1 MGRVVLMFLVSLCF
15 GIIGL
20 VMWTGPVYAPP
31 FNPPIGGFLEC
42 KANLN
47 TCNANL
53 AACEAQPA
61 AAVPQTGQ
69 TTCWDTSRNVI
80 TCAGTGQDGDIQAGV
95 VPPNPRFTDNGNGT
109 ITDNLT
115 GLIWL
120 KNANCFGT
128 RTWALALTDANT
140 LNSGECG
147 LTDGSVDGDWYLPNR
162 NELASLLDL
171 ENSNP
176 ALPTGYPFTE
186 FQIYYYWSS
195 TTAVPD
201 PSYAWLVFF
210 LGGTLFADFKTSS
223 GFDAYV
229 LPVRGGS

>member
-20 VMWTGPVYAPP
+20 VLWTGPVYAPP
-31 FNPPIGGFLEC
+31 FNPPIGGLLEC
-42 KANLN
+42 QANLN

-95 VPPNPRFTDNGNGT
+95 PPNPRFTDNGNGT

-120 KNANCFGT
+120 KNANCFGL
-128 RTWALALTDANT
+128 RTWALALTDASA

-147 LTDGSVDGDWYLPNR
+147 LTDGSVEGELYLPNR
-162 NELASLLDL
+162 NELASLVDL
-171 ENSNP
+171 ENFTP
-176 ALPTGYPFTE
+176 ALPTGHPFTN
-186 FQIYYYWSS
+186 FQSLNYWSS
-195 TTAVPD
+195 TTFASSPANVW
-201 PSYAWLVFF
+201 SVFF
-210 LGGTLFADFKTSS
+210 GGGDVAVIGKAFLPFF
-223 GFDAYV
+223 V
-229 LPVRGGS
+229 LPVRDGS